1 MVRYNNDLDNYESY
15 YHHEEHETY
24 DSPEDPYSER
34 RSLCIP
40 REGGREDTHRTS

>member
-24 DSPEDPYSER
+24 DSPEQSYSER
-34 RSLCIP
+34 RYCP
-40 REGGREDTHRTS
+40 PWEDILHMG